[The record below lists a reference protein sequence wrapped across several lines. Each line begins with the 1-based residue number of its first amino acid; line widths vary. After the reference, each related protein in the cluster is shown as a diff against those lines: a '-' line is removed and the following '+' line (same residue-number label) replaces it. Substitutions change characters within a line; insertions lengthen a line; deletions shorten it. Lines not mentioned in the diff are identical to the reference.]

1 MTGATS
7 SGPPIFVREA
17 TGLVRRLGFLDQF
30 IISQAI
36 INILGGFVLT
46 ALYAPYYFPGANLSV
61 VFALGSIPAL
71 TMAYVYSRL
80 SVAMPRS
87 GGDYVWSTRIL
98 GPLFGSIQMVFL
110 LFATVIIGVSLSLW
124 AAVTIALSQLAFA
137 WGVITSNTG
146 IISTAIALGQPSL
159 GGPVTMA
166 LIIIVT
172 IIALLGLNVYSWFQ
186 RVSYLLYYV
195 MTAAFLILLFT
206 VNPSTIPGL
215 FDHAMHV
222 AGYNVTYNSILAQA
236 ASAGFPA
243 TEFNLTNSLLAAI
256 PWGFLTFTGF
266 NYGTYL
272 AGETK
277 NVKYSMTRALF
288 LSVVV
293 TIIALVVM
301 GVMVYM
307 DFGSAFL
314 NAASYIA
321 AVNPSALPTLP
332 TTTLLLS
339 LVNPTATICLGLG
352 LFLGWIVVSVAYIL
366 TLSRMFFGASFDR
379 LLPAK
384 LADVN
389 ERFHSPHWATILT
402 GVACAAYLVIYSYAG
417 WVATWLNTSIVGPI
431 GYLLPLFAAL
441 LFPFVKRDLFR
452 RTVGEGQAG
461 RIVITSLIGVAA
473 FAFYIIAEAFP
484 LSGALGTVFVGASLA
499 LAWEVVGVLVL
510 IGLVI
515 YVTGRARVRAAGLQ
529 FRNIYAEI
537 PPE

>member
-1 MTGATS
+1 MAGS
-7 SGPPIFVREA
+7 QRKVFVREA
-17 TGLVRRLGFLDQF
+17 TGFVRHLSFLDQF

-71 TMAYVYSRL
+71 TMAYVYSKL
-80 SVAMPRS
+80 SVAIPRS

-98 GPLFGSIQMVFL
+98 GPLFGSIQFVFL
-110 LFATVIIGVSLSLW
+110 LLTTVIIGVSLSLW
-124 AAVTIALSQLAFA
+124 SAVAIALSQLVFA
-137 WGVITSNTG
+137 LGVTTNNTG
-146 IISTAIALGQPSL
+146 MVGIAVALGQPNV
-159 GGPVTMA
+159 GGPVTMI

-172 IIALLGLNVYSWFQ
+172 IIALLGLRVYSWFQ
-186 RVSYLLYYV
+186 RLSYLLYYIIA
-195 MTAAFLILLFT
+195 AAFLVLLFT
-206 VNPSTIPGL
+206 VDPSAIPGL
-215 FDHAMHV
+215 FDHAMRV
-222 AGYNVTYNSILAQA
+222 AGYNVTYNGLLSQA
-236 ASAGFPA
+236 ASRGFPA

-288 LSVVV
+288 ISVVV

-301 GVMVYM
+301 GVMVYR

-321 AVNPSALPTLP
+321 ATNPSALPTLP

-339 LVNPTATICLGLG
+339 LVNPTAAILLSLG
-352 LFLGWIVVSVAYIL
+352 LFLGWVVVSVAYVL
-366 TLSRMFFGASFDR
+366 TISRMFFAASFDR

-389 ERFHSPHWATILT
+389 ERFHSPHWATVIT
-402 GVACAAYLVIYSYAG
+402 GIICAIYLVIYCYAG
-417 WVATWLNTSIVGPI
+417 WVATWLNTSLVGPI
-431 GYLLPLFAAL
+431 GYLLPLVATL

-452 RTVGEGQAG
+452 RTVGAMGLAAA
-461 RIVITSLIGVAA
+461 IAITSLIGVAA
-473 FAFYIIAEAFP
+473 FAFYIIAENFP
-484 LSGALGTVFVGASLA
+484 LSGALGTVFVGANLSLA
-499 LAWEVVGVLVL
+499 WGVVAL
-510 IGLVI
+510 LVI
-515 YVTGRARVRAAGLQ
+515 IGVIMYATGRARVGASGIDL
-529 FRNIYAEI
+529 NSIYAEI